1 MERRGKSEKNYKGVH
16 QMERKPVGQFG
27 VLAVCLVLSVSSVV
41 GCGRGERR
49 VFRGKET
56 GKKTSRISKEDL
68 RQALDKFEE
77 FAAAENKEQADELD
91 RLVPTL
97 RARRAN
103 LSRRTRLRQVLR
115 TMLDHDDP
123 ITAFIEAWALCV
135 RVRYYLVD
143 GRGADL
149 YGEYQSLA
157 IEGWKRIEE
166 RIEQVGRE
174 FLDDDTFGETRNAV
188 HQFARANPIGAT
200 WSSFVVYAT
209 EVEPGKPGA
218 FDEIVSIPMSP
229 FTALKGVDRTASSI
243 YAVRGSMERFADILE
258 ELPEA
263 IQWQV
268 LLLLMQMG
276 ETEVVETFLTNMS
289 KISDSTAQFADTAEK
304 WPQTIREQA
313 SILVEEIDTKQA
325 NLQVTL
331 EKAEKTAV
339 ALDQTVKSINEVVQG
354 VESAANATGDVI
366 KEFKSIPRPEK
377 KDDAPKTDIKDY
389 RDTVQEVT
397 NAAIEIK
404 ALTAEVRELIESKA
418 LPAHIT
424 EVNSRVVGVVDRT
437 AVQARS
443 LTDRIFWRL
452 AQLSALI
459 FVLVLL
465 YRFVVVRFAGP
476 RQR

>member
-1 MERRGKSEKNYKGVH
+1 
-16 QMERKPVGQFG
+16 MERKQVGQFG
-27 VLAVCLVLSVSSVV
+27 VLAVCLVLSVLSVV

-56 GKKTSRISKEDL
+56 GRKASQISKEDL

-77 FAAAENKEQADELD
+77 FAATQNKDQADELD
-91 RLVPTL
+91 QLVPTL
-97 RARRAN
+97 KVRRAN
-103 LSRRTRLRQVLR
+103 LKRRTRLRQALR

-123 ITAFIEAWALCV
+123 IAAFIEAWALCV
-135 RVRYYLVD
+135 RVRYHLEEGVA
-143 GRGADL
+143 ADL

-157 IEGWKRIEE
+157 IEGWKRIEQ

-174 FLDDDTFGETRNAV
+174 FLDDDMFGETRNAV
-188 HQFARANPIGAT
+188 YQFARANPIGAT
-200 WSSFVVYAT
+200 WSSVIVYAT
-209 EVEPGKPGA
+209 QVEPGKPGA

-263 IQWQV
+263 VQWQV
-268 LLLLMQMG
+268 LLLLMEMG
-276 ETEVVETFLTNMS
+276 ETEIVETFMTNMS
-289 KISDSTAQFADTAEK
+289 NISDSTVRFADTAEK
-304 WPQTIREQA
+304 WPETIREQA
-313 SILVEEIDTKQA
+313 SILIEEIDTKQA

-331 EKAEKTAV
+331 DKTEKAAV

-397 NAAIEIK
+397 NAAVEIK
-404 ALTAEVRELIESKA
+404 ALTAQIRELIESKA
-418 LPAHIT
+418 LPGHI
-424 EVNSRVVGVVDRT
+424 EDVNNRVVGAVDRT
-437 AVQARS
+437 AVQARG

-465 YRFVVVRFAGP
+465 YRFVVVRFAGA